1 MIIVLVGNK
10 TDLNDKRY
18 TPEVLSLVDRARQV
32 TTEEGERRSK
42 EYKVMFIET
51 SAKAGHNVKTLFK
64 RIAQALPGM
73 ETAVEPVDNMT
84 SVELNILGKDQT
96 QENSCQC

>member
-1 MIIVLVGNK
+1 MIKGISYPAKEVF
-10 TDLNDKRY
+10 ND
-18 TPEVLSLVDRARQV
+18 RQV
-32 TTEEGERRSK
+32 TTEEGERRAK

-73 ETAVEPVDNMT
+73 ENTQDQVENYNR
-84 SVELNILGKDQT
+84 VELNPPARDQS
-96 QENSCQC
+96 QDNACQC

>member
-1 MIIVLVGNK
+1 M
-10 TDLNDKRY
+10 
-18 TPEVLSLVDRARQV
+18 
-32 TTEEGERRSK
+32 TTEEGERRAK

-73 ETAVEPVDNMT
+73 ETAQEPVDNMMR
-84 SVELNILGKDQT
+84 VELNQPGKDQT
-96 QENSCQC
+96 QETSCQC